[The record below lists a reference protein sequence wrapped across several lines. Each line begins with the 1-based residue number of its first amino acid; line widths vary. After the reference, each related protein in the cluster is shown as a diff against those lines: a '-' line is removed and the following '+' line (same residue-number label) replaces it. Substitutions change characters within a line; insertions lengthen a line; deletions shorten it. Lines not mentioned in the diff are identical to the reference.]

1 MDDKAGLGGL
11 EDRGAPA
18 GAAALAKGLALLDLI
33 AEAPKALRFADLQKM
48 SGVPK
53 PTLARMLKTLMVF
66 RLIRQDE
73 ATGAYLLGHRFIELS
88 HRVWDKFDLVS
99 AAAPELERLSAELGE
114 TVALCR
120 LDGHRVVYLE
130 ERSSGGLGVL
140 IAVGRRVPVHC
151 TAAGKALLAFQEPS
165 FARSLAG
172 QLVYD
177 RFTSQTITDPQAL
190 EADLVLTRAR
200 GYAVSYE
207 EHLAGVNSVA
217 APIAGRDG
225 VPLGALV
232 VLGPASRLDSSAIHP
247 VGREL
252 MAAARRITG
261 TVGAVAISSGPRP
274 RTRAGGQSDVQ
285 CVLPWGAQ
293 LGEAPVWVDREK
305 RLYWV
310 DILHPAVHRFD
321 PVTGKNETC
330 NAAKLVSAVLPDKDG
345 RLIVASQDGVERF
358 DFERGLFTPFAEPE
372 PGVPE
377 NRLNDAKVDPDG
389 RLWVGSMR
397 LDVSRPTGSLYRLT
411 KAGEV
416 VRAESGFTVANGL
429 AWSPDG
435 STFYFVDTV
444 PGIIYAYDFDA
455 REGTIAN
462 RRVFVTVP
470 ETEGRPDG
478 LAVDADGGVWCAIWD
493 GWRVNRY
500 RPDGRLDRAV
510 ELPVP
515 RPTSVAFGGDDL
527 ATLFITS
534 ARTRLPASTLTEAP
548 LSGGIFACNPGERGL
563 PTSLFGV

>member
-1 MDDKAGLGGL
+1 MDDKAVLGGL

-33 AEAPKALRFADLQKM
+33 AEAPKPLRFADLQKM

-73 ATGAYLLGHRFIELS
+73 ATGAYLLGHRFVELS

-99 AAAPELERLSAELGE
+99 AAAPELARLSAELGE

-172 QLVYD
+172 QLDYD
-177 RFTSQTITDPQAL
+177 RFTPQTITDPQAL

-207 EHLAGVNSVA
+207 EHLAGVNTVA

-293 LGEAPVWVDREK
+293 LGEAPVWVGREK

-330 NAAKLVSAVLPDKDG
+330 NTAKLVSAVLPSEDG
-345 RLIVASQDGVERF
+345 RLVVASQDGVERF
-358 DFERGLFTPFAEPE
+358 DFERGLFTRFAEPE

-377 NRLNDAKVDPDG
+377 NRLNDAKVDPHG

-411 KAGEV
+411 KTGEV
-416 VRAESGFTVANGL
+416 ARAESGFTVANGL

-455 REGTIAN
+455 REGSIAN

-470 ETEGRPDG
+470 EAEGRPDG

-493 GWRVNRY
+493 GWCVNRY

-563 PTSLFGV
+563 ATSLFGV

>member
-1 MDDKAGLGGL
+1 MEEKAGVGGL

-33 AEAPKALRFADLQKM
+33 AETAKPLRFADLQKL

-53 PTLARMLKTLMVF
+53 PTLARMLKTLMVY

-73 ATGAYLLGHRFIELS
+73 TSGAYLLGHRFLELS

-99 AAAPELERLSAELGE
+99 AAIPELERLSVELGE

-120 LDGHRVVYLE
+120 LDGQRVVYLE
-130 ERSSGGLGVL
+130 ERSSDGLGVL
-140 IAVGRRVPVHC
+140 IDVGRRVPIHC

-165 FARSLAG
+165 FARALTG
-172 QLVYD
+172 QIVYD
-177 RFTSQTITDPQAL
+177 RFTPQTITDPHAL
-190 EADLVLTRAR
+190 EADLLLTRAR

-225 VPLGALV
+225 VPLGVLV
-232 VLGPASRLDSSAIHP
+232 VLGPASRLDNSAIHP

-261 TVGAVAISSGPRP
+261 SVGAVAISSGPRP
-274 RTRAGGQSDVQ
+274 RARSGGFSGVH

-293 LGEAPVWVDREK
+293 LGEAPAWVESER

-310 DILHPAVHRFD
+310 DILHPAIHRFD
-321 PVTGKNETC
+321 PISGKNESC
-330 NAAKLVSAVLPDKDG
+330 NVSKLVSAVLPTRDG
-345 RLIVASQDGVERF
+345 GLLVASQDGIERF
-358 DFERGLFTPFAEPE
+358 DFDRGLFTSFAEPE
-372 PGVPE
+372 PGLPE
-377 NRLNDAKVDPDG
+377 NRLNDAKVDPSG

-397 LDVSRPTGSLYRLT
+397 LDVSRPSGSLYCLT
-411 KAGEV
+411 GAGEV
-416 VRAESGFTVANGL
+416 VRADSGFTVANGL

-435 STFYFVDTV
+435 GTFYFVDTV
-444 PGIIYAYDFDA
+444 PGIVYAYDFDA
-455 REGTIAN
+455 QEGLISN

-470 ETEGRPDG
+470 ESEGRPDG

-500 RPDGRLDRAV
+500 LPDGRLDRAID
-510 ELPVP
+510 LPIP
-515 RPTSVAFGGDDL
+515 RPTSVAFGGADL
-527 ATLFITS
+527 TTLFITS
-534 ARTRLPASTLTEAP
+534 ARTRLPASTLAEAP
-548 LSGGIFACNPGERGL
+548 LSGGIFACEPGERGL
-563 PTSLFGV
+563 PTNLFAG

>member
-33 AEAPKALRFADLQKM
+33 AEAPKPLRFADLQKM

-73 ATGAYLLGHRFIELS
+73 TTGAYLLGHRFVELS

-99 AAAPELERLSAELGE
+99 AAIPELDRLASELGE

-120 LDGHRVVYLE
+120 LDGQRVVYLE

-140 IAVGRRVPVHC
+140 IEVGRRVPIHC
-151 TAAGKALLAFQEPS
+151 TAAGKVLLAFQEPS

-172 QLVYD
+172 QITYD
-177 RFTSQTITDPQAL
+177 RFTPNTITDSQAL

-247 VGREL
+247 AGREL

-274 RTRAGGQSDVQ
+274 RTRSGGFSDVQ

-293 LGEAPVWVDREK
+293 LGEAPVWVKREK

-321 PVTGKNETC
+321 PVTGKNESC
-330 NAAKLVSAVLPDKDG
+330 NVAKLVSAVLPTRNEG
-345 RLIVASQDGVERF
+345 LIVASQDGVEHF
-358 DFERGLFTPFAEPE
+358 DFDRGDFKPFAEPE
-372 PGVPE
+372 PGLPE
-377 NRLNDAKVDPDG
+377 NRLNDAKVDPSG

-411 KAGEV
+411 SAGEV
-416 VRAESGFTVANGL
+416 TRAGSGFTVANGL
-429 AWSPDG
+429 AWSPDS

-455 REGTIAN
+455 REGSIAN
-462 RRVFVTVP
+462 RRVFVRVP
-470 ETEGRPDG
+470 EAEGRPDG
-478 LAVDADGGVWCAIWD
+478 LAVDADGGIWCAIWD

-515 RPTSVAFGGDDL
+515 RPTSVAFGGDEL

>member
-1 MDDKAGLGGL
+1 MEEKAGVGGL

-33 AEAPKALRFADLQKM
+33 AESAKPLRFADLQKL

-53 PTLARMLKTLMVF
+53 PTLARMLKTLMVY
-66 RLIRQDE
+66 RLVRQDE
-73 ATGAYLLGHRFIELS
+73 ASGAYLLGHRFLELS

-99 AAAPELERLSAELGE
+99 AAIPELERLSVELGE

-120 LDGHRVVYLE
+120 LDGQRVVYLE
-130 ERSSGGLGVL
+130 ERSSDGLGVL
-140 IAVGRRVPVHC
+140 IDIGRRVPIHC

-165 FARSLAG
+165 FARALTG
-172 QLVYD
+172 QIVYD
-177 RFTSQTITDPQAL
+177 RFTPHTITDPHAL
-190 EADLVLTRAR
+190 EADLLLTRAR

-232 VLGPASRLDSSAIHP
+232 VLGPASRLDNSAIHP

-261 TVGAVAISSGPRP
+261 SVGAVAISSGPRP
-274 RTRAGGQSDVQ
+274 RVRAGGLSDVH
-285 CVLPWGAQ
+285 CALPWGAQ
-293 LGEAPVWVDREK
+293 LGEAPVWVDSER

-310 DILHPAVHRFD
+310 DILHPAIHRFD
-321 PVTGKNETC
+321 PLTGKNESC
-330 NAAKLVSAVLPDKDG
+330 NVSKLVSAVLPTREPG
-345 RLIVASQDGVERF
+345 LLVVSQDGVERF
-358 DFERGLFTPFAEPE
+358 DFGRGLFTAFAEPE
-372 PGVPE
+372 PGLPE
-377 NRLNDAKVDPDG
+377 NRLNDAKIDPGG

-397 LDVSRPTGSLYRLT
+397 LDVSRPSGSLYRLT
-411 KAGEV
+411 GAGEV
-416 VRAESGFTVANGL
+416 IRADSGFTVANGL

-435 STFYFVDTV
+435 GTFYFVDTV
-444 PGIIYAYDFDA
+444 PGRIYAYDFDA
-455 REGTIAN
+455 REGTISN

-470 ETEGRPDG
+470 EAEGRPDG

-500 RPDGRLDRAV
+500 LPDGRLDRAID
-510 ELPVP
+510 LPIP
-515 RPTSVAFGGDDL
+515 RPTSVAFGGADL
-527 ATLFITS
+527 GTLFITS
-534 ARTRLPASTLTEAP
+534 ARTRLPASTLAEAP
-548 LSGGIFACNPGERGL
+548 LSGGIFACEPGERGL
-563 PTSLFGV
+563 PTNLFAG

>member
-33 AEAPKALRFADLQKM
+33 AEAPKPLRFADLQKM

-120 LDGHRVVYLE
+120 LDGQRVVYLE

-140 IAVGRRVPVHC
+140 IAVGRRVPIHC
-151 TAAGKALLAFQEPS
+151 TAAGKVLLAFQEPS
-165 FARSLAG
+165 FARSLTG
-172 QLVYD
+172 QIVYD
-177 RFTSQTITDPQAL
+177 RFTPQTITDPQAL

-252 MAAARRITG
+252 MASARRITG

-274 RTRAGGQSDVQ
+274 RGRAAGQSDVQ

-293 LGEAPVWVDREK
+293 LGEAPVWVEREK

-321 PVTGKNETC
+321 PVTGKNESC
-330 NAAKLVSAVLPDKDG
+330 NVAKLVSAVLPTEDG
-345 RLIVASQDGVERF
+345 GLIVASQDGVEQF
-358 DFERGLFTPFAEPE
+358 DFEAGAFAPFAQPE
-372 PGVPE
+372 PALPE
-377 NRLNDAKVDPDG
+377 NRLNDAKVDPNG

-411 KAGEV
+411 GTGDA

-455 REGTIAN
+455 REGSIAN

-470 ETEGRPDG
+470 EAEGRPDG

-563 PTSLFGV
+563 PASLFGV

>member
-33 AEAPKALRFADLQKM
+33 AEAPKALRFADLQKI

-330 NAAKLVSAVLPDKDG
+330 NAAKLVSAVLPDEDG

-411 KAGEV
+411 KAGQV

-455 REGTIAN
+455 REGSIAN

-478 LAVDADGGVWCAIWD
+478 LAVDADGGIWCAIWD

-500 RPDGRLDRAV
+500 RPDGRLDRTV